1 MGTPAPVAI
10 DAAALAL
17 LDDYLQMGADER
29 QAGLARLRA
38 ETPALHGRLLR
49 LLAASALA
57 EDSHFLAAPP
67 LMPGLTAGAASEQ
80 RSAAFTAGA
89 LVGGYRLLRALGRGG
104 MSVVWLAE
112 RADGVIKRA
121 VAIKLPWLLLSP
133 SNLGERFARER
144 DVLAA
149 LSHPHIARLY
159 DAGVAD
165 NGQPYIVL
173 EAVDGHPITEHCDR
187 AGLGIRARLDLFQQ
201 VLSAVGHAHKHLVVH
216 RDVKPS
222 NVLVDRDGQVKLL
235 DFGIAK
241 LLGSE
246 PAGRAELTAQDGGA
260 LTPRYAA
267 PEQLTRG
274 AISTQTDVY
283 ALGLLLYELLCGQ
296 PAYGGPAQ
304 SMAGLSDAILHHDP
318 VRPSRANADLVAAK
332 ARGLADPGRL
342 QAALAG
348 DLDTIVLK
356 ALRKRPAD
364 RYSSVERFA
373 DDLQRHV
380 ARLPISA
387 RPADFGYLLR
397 LFVLRHRMA
406 VISAGLAGGLALV
419 FAALALQQHLQS
431 RLQAARALAVS
442 GFLSDMLSDA
452 EADESHAGHEVTG
465 KEMVDAA
472 VGRARQAFKG
482 RDQLQGELLGEL
494 GRMYYRLGEGAKSLQ
509 VLGEARSL
517 LEPSAP
523 ADDPALNKVRAH
535 LAAQWLNAGQPARA
549 QALALQAHAACSSSD
564 TECAKARAY
573 ANHALALIE
582 NQAGHAEAAL
592 AYARATLQE
601 MTRGFGPNDSNVQD
615 ALESLAMAARNAGQL
630 EEARQALARALEIG
644 QTSTLRDADRLRLER
659 TQALLALDMGQFA
672 SAAAQLA
679 GLLPRLPVSVERAI
693 VLRLQSN
700 ALAALG
706 DADGAWQAAEQA
718 VLMSR
723 ADKPQAAWAFAL
735 LARARA
741 LSLQGRHAQALA
753 DLQAASAALGM
764 LGYAAD
770 TVEVLRA
777 GRLRAEAMLRA
788 GQTEPAR
795 QALEA
800 GVAQLTALTSAG
812 PRRPAHEAEL
822 AQTLDLLGCVLAR
835 AGDVKTAGAR
845 HGQARIW
852 LQKNLPADHPFMDR
866 NALYRVAATAL
877 EQGTSA
883 ARDDWAQ
890 RARAY
895 QARFPPSSLWHVWLS
910 PAADPSACTGRLDP
924 SCLPVL

>member
-17 LDDYLQMGADER
+17 LDDYLQLGPDER
-29 QAGLARLRA
+29 RAGLARLQA
-38 ETPALHGRLLR
+38 ETPAVHGRLVR

-57 EDSHFLAAPP
+57 EDSHFLASPP
-67 LMPGLTAGAASEQ
+67 VIPGLTTGAVADC
-80 RSAAFTAGA
+80 RMAAVTGGA
-89 LVGGYRLLRALGRGG
+89 MVAGYRLLRELGRGG

-112 RADGVIKRA
+112 RADRVVKRE
-121 VAIKLPWLLLSP
+121 VAIKLPLFLLSP

-165 NGQPYIVL
+165 NGQPYIVQ
-173 EAVDGHPITEHCDR
+173 EAVDGEPITEHCN
-187 AGLGIRARLDLFQQ
+187 GARLGLAARLGLFQQ

-246 PAGRAELTAQDGGA
+246 PAGQSELTAQDGGA

-296 PAYGGPAQ
+296 PAYGGSAQ
-304 SMAGLSDAILHHDP
+304 SLAGLTDAILHHDP
-318 VRPSRANADLVAAK
+318 VRPSRAATDLASAQ
-332 ARGLADPGRL
+332 ARGMADPRRL

-373 DDLQRHV
+373 DDLQRHLS
-380 ARLPISA
+380 RLPISA
-387 RPADFGYLLR
+387 RPADFSYLLK
-397 LFVLRHRMA
+397 LFVQRHRTAVMA
-406 VISAGLAGGLALV
+406 AGLAGGLAV
-419 FAALALQQHLQS
+419 AFASLAVQQHLQS

-452 EADESHAGHEVTG
+452 EADDTHAGHEVTG

-472 VGRARQAFKG
+472 VSRARQAFKG

-494 GRMYYRLGEGAKSLQ
+494 GRMYYRLGEGGKSLQ
-509 VLGEARSL
+509 VLGEARGL
-517 LEPSAP
+517 LESSAP

-535 LAAQWLNAGQPARA
+535 LAAQWLNADRPAQA
-549 QALALQAHAACSSSD
+549 EALALQARAACGGSD
-564 TECAKARAY
+564 PECAKARAY
-573 ANHALALIE
+573 ANHALALLE
-582 NQAGHAEAAL
+582 NQRGHAEAAL
-592 AYARATLQE
+592 SHARATLLE
-601 MTRGFGPNDSNVQD
+601 MARGFGPNDSNVQD
-615 ALESLAMAARNAGQL
+615 ALESLAMAARNAGHL
-630 EEARQALARALEIG
+630 EEAHQVLARALVIG
-644 QTSTLRDADRLRLER
+644 QTSSLRNVDRLRMER
-659 TQALLALDMGQFA
+659 TQALLALDLGQFA
-672 SAAAQLA
+672 TAAAQLA
-679 GLLPRLPVSVERAI
+679 GLLPRLPMSAERAI

-706 DADGAWQAAEQA
+706 DADGAWRAAEQA
-718 VLMSR
+718 VLMTG
-723 ADKPQAAWAFAL
+723 ADRPQAAWAFSL
-735 LARARA
+735 LARARS
-741 LSLQGRHAQALA
+741 LSLLGRHDEALA
-753 DLQAASAALGM
+753 DLQAATAALGS

-770 TVEVLRA
+770 AVETLRA
-777 GRLRAEAMLRA
+777 GRLQAEALLRA
-788 GQTEPAR
+788 GQALPAR

-800 GVAQLTALTSAG
+800 VVAALTPLVSTG

-822 AQTLDLLGCVLAR
+822 AQALDLLGCALAR
-835 AGDVKTAGAR
+835 AGDFAAAGAR
-845 HGQARIW
+845 HGQARAW
-852 LQKNLPADHPFMDR
+852 LEKNLPIDHPFMDR
-866 NALYRVAATAL
+866 NALYRVAAMANAP
-877 EQGTSA
+877 GTSV

-895 QARFPPSSLWHVWLS
+895 QARFPPTSLWRVWLG
-910 PAADPSACTGRLDP
+910 PATDRTACTGQIDP